1 MYYLAIWNHLTVAR
15 PDIIL
20 VLVYIK
26 WNMFLLCDR
35 KNGCN
40 ATALKPDSRLWLN
53 MTKTNSSCIFRRS
66 TNWLAFYSCFS
77 FWWSLE
83 KPFLKLGLDFGAFH
97 RLRSELTISGQSL
110 RPDFERSDQGPIRPS
125 LLSSASKTDS
135 FFKSKSELWNNKG
148 SEIKKIDRGAL
159 TPKKHIFFKQCFLPS
174 S

>member
-1 MYYLAIWNHLTVAR
+1 MHKA
-15 PDIIL
+15 
-20 VLVYIK
+20 
-26 WNMFLLCDR
+26 
-35 KNGCN
+35 
-40 ATALKPDSRLWLN
+40 
-53 MTKTNSSCIFRRS
+53 NSSCIFRRS
-66 TNWLAFYSCFS
+66 TNWLDFYSCFS

-148 SEIKKIDRGAL
+148 SEIKKSIVVL
-159 TPKKHIFFKQCFLPS
+159 SVLKSIFFSRSVSSHPLKKNWACIFYFCQARANSVFSDLIEWQCVDRTKQDAGGLLWFFCPVRCRHVWR
-174 S
+174 